1 MGNLK
6 IPKASEKKIEAE
18 QTIQIYYDEDHWLL
32 NSEFIRLYKEKYG
45 LIGSTDD
52 DTAYTK
58 RGQIGAYFGFI
69 EWKDIKNNQSPRRIT
84 QRGKAFWT
92 HMLEGDTDAVYEDIM
107 CALEEVT
114 FGRQNYGCHTSDSD
128 LEPLAVFF
136 HAALELGYVSNGEF
150 AFLLYMIDGQNETF
164 DRAISAIRTT
174 RNLGQ
179 TLDVPENYEKFSQP
193 TPIAIL
199 GEWGVLQK
207 IKVGRFKPH
216 RISDVFL
223 QKYRDRISE
232 LRLWNTTKR
241 GSLPVPS
248 ALSAIQEEYTDR
260 HKLSGNDIIP
270 DAVYQDLV
278 DAAEPVQTSYSP
290 EEYIPHHPDGK
301 NQKSNRPVTNPSI
314 GKEAIIIAEYKCS
327 VDESHHTF
335 TKKDGTKYME
345 VHHLIPLE
353 YQHKFKYKLDTKAN
367 LIPVCPLCH
376 KQLHYGRIEDKTPVL
391 TQFYNLRYELLQ
403 QSGLRVSLE
412 ELIDFYK

>member
-18 QTIQIYYDEDHWLL
+18 RTIQIYYGEDKWLP

-45 LIGSTDD
+45 LIGTTDD

-69 EWKDIKNNQSPRRIT
+69 EWKDIKNDQSPRRIT
-84 QRGKAFWT
+84 PRGRNFWA
-92 HMLEGDTDAVYEDIM
+92 HMLDGDTDAVYEDIM

-136 HAALELGYVSNGEF
+136 HAALELEYVSNGEF
-150 AFLLYMIDGQNETF
+150 AFLLYLIDGQNEPF
-164 DRAISAIRTT
+164 DKAIAAIKNT
-174 RNLGQ
+174 RDLAQKLN
-179 TLDVPENYEKFSQP
+179 VPADYGKFSQP
-193 TPIAIL
+193 TPIAVL
-199 GEWGVLQK
+199 GDWGVLEK
-207 IKVGRFKPH
+207 IKVGRSKPH
-216 RISDVFL
+216 RISDAFL
-223 QKYRDRISE
+223 QKYRTRISE

-241 GSLPVPS
+241 GVLPVQS
-248 ALSAIQEEYTDR
+248 ALSAIQEEYTD
-260 HKLSGNDIIP
+260 HHMVSGNDIIP

-278 DAAEPVQTSYSP
+278 DAAEPAQTSYSP
-290 EEYIPHHPDGK
+290 EEYIPSHPDGK

-314 GKEAIIIAEYKCS
+314 GKEAIKIAEYKCS

-335 TKKDGTKYME
+335 IKKDGTKYME

-367 LIPVCPLCH
+367 LVPVCPLCH
-376 KQLHYGRIEDKTPVL
+376 KQLHYGQIEDIAPIL
-391 TQFYNLRYELLQ
+391 TQFYNLRNDLLQ
-403 QSGLRVSLE
+403 RSGLKVSLDA
-412 ELIDFYK
+412 LIEFYK

>member
-18 QTIQIYYDEDHWLL
+18 RTIQIYYGEDKWLP

-45 LIGSTDD
+45 LIGTTDD

-69 EWKDIKNNQSPRRIT
+69 EWKDIKNDQSPRRIT
-84 QRGKAFWT
+84 PRGRNFWA
-92 HMLEGDTDAVYEDIM
+92 HMLDGDTDAVYEDIM

-136 HAALELGYVSNGEF
+136 HAALELEYVSNGEF
-150 AFLLYMIDGQNETF
+150 AFLLYLIDGQNEPF
-164 DRAISAIRTT
+164 DKAIAAIKNT
-174 RNLGQ
+174 RDLAQKLN
-179 TLDVPENYEKFSQP
+179 VPADYGKFSQP
-193 TPIAIL
+193 TPIAVL
-199 GEWGVLQK
+199 GDWGVLEK
-207 IKVGRFKPH
+207 IKVGRSKPH
-216 RISDVFL
+216 RISDAFL
-223 QKYRDRISE
+223 QKYRTRISE

-241 GSLPVPS
+241 GVLPVQS
-248 ALSAIQEEYTDR
+248 ALSAIQEEYTD
-260 HKLSGNDIIP
+260 HHMVSGNDIIP

-278 DAAEPVQTSYSP
+278 DAAEPAQTSYSP
-290 EEYIPHHPDGK
+290 EEYIPSHPDGK

-314 GKEAIIIAEYKCS
+314 GKEAIKIAEYKCS

-335 TKKDGTKYME
+335 IKKDGTKYME

-367 LIPVCPLCH
+367 LVPVCPLCH
-376 KQLHYGRIEDKTPVL
+376 KLLHYGQIDDVAPIL
-391 TQFYNLRYELLQ
+391 TRFYDHRKDLLQ
-403 QSGLRVSLE
+403 QSGLTVSLDTLVE
-412 ELIDFYK
+412 FYK